1 MGNEKLTL
9 HQPMTPVE
17 LGRLAEDLL
26 RPSALT
32 ELALLAACLLLAWLI
47 VRTLRNA
54 LDGGEAVVKRAPS
67 VLFGRN
73 LVDGLLFP
81 VLALLFALG
90 ARKLLPPLGVPV
102 TVFKLVLPV
111 LVSLVVIRL
120 LVRVVSIAFP
130 HSRWVRLTERT
141 VSWVAWAGVVLWI
154 TGLLPIILDEMDG
167 ITWKLGSGQV
177 SLRGLIEGALSAVVV
192 LIIALWISS
201 VIEAKLLTGATGNL
215 SIRKMAANASRALL
229 LFIGL
234 LMALSAAGI
243 DLTALGVL
251 GGALGVGIG
260 FGLQK
265 LASNYVSGFVIL
277 AERSIRIGDMVNVD
291 GFEGCVTDIKSRYTV
306 IRALNGRESIV
317 PNELMITQRIE
328 NASLA
333 DPRVALTTNVQVAYG
348 TDVSALMPRLV
359 EVIQRVPRVLSD
371 PGAAVQLSGFGADGL
386 DLTAIFWI
394 QDPEMGQGSVR
405 SDVNLAVL
413 NCLNEM
419 GVEIP
424 YPQRV
429 VHQARSG
436 S

>member
-1 MGNEKLTL
+1 MAKEDLTL
-9 HQPMTPVE
+9 REPMTAAE
-17 LGRLAEDLL
+17 LGRLADDLL
-26 RPSALT
+26 RPSALN
-32 ELALLAACLLLAWLI
+32 ELALLAACLLFAWLI

-54 LDGGEAVVKRAPS
+54 LDGDAVVVKRAPS

-73 LVDGLLFP
+73 LIDGVLFP
-81 VLALLFALG
+81 VLALMFALG
-90 ARKLLPPLGVPV
+90 VRKLLPLLGVPMA
-102 TVFKLVLPV
+102 VFKLVLPV
-111 LVSLVVIRL
+111 LVSLVAIRL

-130 HSRWVRLTERT
+130 QSRWVRLTERS
-141 VSWVAWAGVVLWI
+141 VSWVAWVGVVLWI
-154 TGLLPIILDEMDG
+154 TGLLPIILDELDG
-167 ITWKLGSGQV
+167 VSWKLGSGQV
-177 SLRGLIEGALSAVVV
+177 SLRSLIEGALSAVVV
-192 LIIALWISS
+192 LVIALWTSS
-201 VIEAKLLTGATGNL
+201 VIEARLLTGATSNL
-215 SIRKMAANASRALL
+215 SIRKMAANAARAML

-234 LMALSAAGI
+234 LLALSAAGI

-277 AERSIRIGDMVNVD
+277 AERSIRIGDVVKVD
-291 GFEGCVTDIKSRYTV
+291 GFEGRVSDIKTRYTV
-306 IRALNGRESIV
+306 IRALDGRESIV

-333 DPRVALTTNVQVAYG
+333 DPQVALTTKVQVAYG
-348 TDVSALMPRLV
+348 SDLAALLPRLV
-359 EVIQRVPRVLSD
+359 EAIQRVPRVLSE

-394 QDPEMGQGSVR
+394 NDPELGQGSVI
-405 SDVNLAVL
+405 SEVNLAIL
-413 NCLNEM
+413 NCLNES

-429 VHQARSG
+429 VHQARSQA
-436 S
+436 

>member
-1 MGNEKLTL
+1 MAKEDLTL
-9 HQPMTPVE
+9 REPMTAAE
-17 LGRLAEDLL
+17 LGRLADDLL
-26 RPSALT
+26 RPSALN
-32 ELALLAACLLLAWLI
+32 ELALLAACLLFAWLI

-54 LDGGEAVVKRAPS
+54 LDGDAVVVKRAPS

-73 LVDGLLFP
+73 VIDGVLFP
-81 VLALLFALG
+81 VLALMFALG
-90 ARKLLPPLGVPV
+90 VRKLLPLLGVPMA
-102 TVFKLVLPV
+102 VFKLVLPV
-111 LVSLVVIRL
+111 LVSLVAIRL

-130 HSRWVRLTERT
+130 QSRWVRLTERS
-141 VSWVAWAGVVLWI
+141 VSWVAWVGVVLWI
-154 TGLLPIILDEMDG
+154 TGLLPIILDELDG
-167 ITWKLGSGQV
+167 VSWKLGSGQV
-177 SLRGLIEGALSAVVV
+177 SLRSLIEGALSAVVV
-192 LIIALWISS
+192 LVIALWTSS
-201 VIEAKLLTGATGNL
+201 VIEARLLTGATSNL
-215 SIRKMAANASRALL
+215 SIRKMAANAARAML

-234 LMALSAAGI
+234 LLALSAAGI

-277 AERSIRIGDMVNVD
+277 AERSIRIGDVVKVD
-291 GFEGCVTDIKSRYTV
+291 GFEGRVSDIKTRYTV
-306 IRALNGRESIV
+306 IRALDGRESIV

-333 DPRVALTTNVQVAYG
+333 DPQVALTTKVQVAYG
-348 TDVSALMPRLV
+348 SDLAALLPRLV
-359 EVIQRVPRVLSD
+359 EAIQRVPRVLSE

-394 QDPEMGQGSVR
+394 NDPELGQGSVI
-405 SDVNLAVL
+405 SEVNLAIL
-413 NCLNEM
+413 NCLNES

-429 VHQARSG
+429 VHQARSQA
-436 S
+436 